1 MKKKDVKE
9 QSYCSS
15 KNNGVGTPTLIQVQD
30 FASVTLD
37 PSQINVSEDASAATN
52 VKFPSPIFP

>member
-1 MKKKDVKE
+1 M
-9 QSYCSS
+9 S
-15 KNNGVGTPTLIQVQD
+15 KNNLTVQVRTMELGTPTLTQVQD

-52 VKFPSPIFP
+52 VKIPITSIS